1 MYTKQEEYYLG
12 LVALMEHLKGGVK
25 GELNVVLTPSQ
36 SRFLLGLLM
45 REKNR
50 FTGPTPAGSPNFGRL
65 VEKAISTAE
74 KAIESLGKDFD
85 NE

>member
-25 GELNVVLTPSQ
+25 GELNVVLTPPQ
-36 SRFLLGLLM
+36 SRFLLGLLI

-50 FTGPTPAGSPNFGRL
+50 FTGPAGGPNFGRL
-65 VEKAISTAE
+65 LDKAISTAE
-74 KAIESLGKDFD
+74 RAIESLGKDF
-85 NE
+85 ESE